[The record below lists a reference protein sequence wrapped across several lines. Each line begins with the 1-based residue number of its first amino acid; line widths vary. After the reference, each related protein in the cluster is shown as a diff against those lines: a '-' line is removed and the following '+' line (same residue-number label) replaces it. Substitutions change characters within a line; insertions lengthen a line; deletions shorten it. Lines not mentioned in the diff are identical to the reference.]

1 MTEATKTVDVTRAE
15 FEALRR
21 EVARNAADIAR
32 HDTQYAVINTK
43 LTAILWL
50 LGTLGAAF
58 AAAAVRAICGG
69 AL

>member
-1 MTEATKTVDVTRAE
+1 MTEATMTADVTRAE
-15 FEALRR
+15 FEALRH

-69 AL
+69 VL